1 MIIYLDCDGTW
12 IDLYGV
18 NNWLDYLIK
27 ENPYPYIH
35 AKPMVHLSTFARTIH
50 QLQKKGIKVGI
61 ISWLSK
67 NGSDTY
73 NQLVAQAKYNYFKQ
87 HLPSVTFDEIHIIKY
102 GMPKSTC
109 ISEKNAILF
118 DDEEKNRKE
127 WQGVAAYSEHDL
139 IKHLK
144 EIAQTIQQLG
154 NFLTSIYINF

>member
-102 GMPKSTC
+102 GINKSSVAFNPKG
-109 ISEKNAILF
+109 ILF
-118 DDEEKNRKE
+118 DDNTHVRDK
-127 WQGVAAYSEHDL
+127 WHGVALPPEM
-139 IKHLK
+139 IEKTLK
-144 EIAQTIQQLG
+144 SL
-154 NFLTSIYINF
+154 